1 MGRNDTRGDD
11 LAKVPELRWL
21 RVLVTLLAGTMALGV
36 IAIAAILWLRLSEP
50 PLPALPANLALPAG
64 TAPAAVTFARDWTVV
79 AGCMSIARCL
89 SWCCAATRIRPSAW
103 PVALHRSVPP
113 ASSGRPPAAKKRTP
127 PRSR

>member
-1 MGRNDTRGDD
+1 MGWNDTRGDD

-64 TAPAAVTFARDWTVV
+64 TAPVAVTFARDWTVV
-79 AGCMSIARCL
+79 VTDGGEILLFARDGSL
-89 SWCCAATRIRPSAW
+89 ARRV
-103 PVALHRSVPP
+103 PVE
-113 ASSGRPPAAKKRTP
+113 
-127 PRSR
+127 